1 MTKASRKRTFM
12 KFNKLLGQILRKKEE
27 ILND

>member
-1 MTKASRKRTFM
+1 MTKASRKRIFM
-12 KFNKLLGQILRKKEE
+12 KFNKLLGRIVRKKEE